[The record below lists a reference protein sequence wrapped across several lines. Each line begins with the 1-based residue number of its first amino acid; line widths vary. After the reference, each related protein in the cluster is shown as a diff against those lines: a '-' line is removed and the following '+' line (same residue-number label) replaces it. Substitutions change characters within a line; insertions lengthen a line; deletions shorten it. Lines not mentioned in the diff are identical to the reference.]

1 MRRNDLGHWNEFDYV
16 VVNDNFDHAL
26 EDLQAI
32 VENRGA
38 HLKSQRPEVAQFAAP
53 AARDE
58 LAGNPQACYIYNPSN
73 GTLSMARITVEDCLQ
88 NEPNLFN
95 LVLLAAKRARRLAN
109 GAEATVEWENDKPT
123 VVALREIAAGNI
135 TLEMLEEPEEPAAVA
150 PPPAELDMPADFRA
164 PQLGLGD

>member
-1 MRRNDLGHWNEFDYV
+1 MASLRHSWPDLKGFCY
-16 VVNDNFDHAL
+16 
-26 EDLQAI
+26 
-32 VENRGA
+32 
-38 HLKSQRPEVAQFAAP
+38 PC
-53 AARDE
+53 
-58 LAGNPQACYIYNPSN
+58 NPFN
-73 GTLSMARITVEDCLQ
+73 GTSSMARITVEDCLQ

-135 TLEMLEEPEEPAAVA
+135 TLEMLEEPEEPV
-150 PPPAELDMPADFRA
+150 PQPVSELDMPSDFRA

>member
-1 MRRNDLGHWNEFDYV
+1 
-16 VVNDNFDHAL
+16 
-26 EDLQAI
+26 
-32 VENRGA
+32 
-38 HLKSQRPEVAQFAAP
+38 
-53 AARDE
+53 
-58 LAGNPQACYIYNPSN
+58 
-73 GTLSMARITVEDCLQ
+73 MARITVEDCLQ

-135 TLEMLEEPEEPAAVA
+135 TLEMLEEPEEPA
-150 PPPAELDMPADFRA
+150 PQPQQPASELDLPADFRA